1 MGGSAMAT
9 TNGRRR
15 AASRARGRRGQALI
29 WVALLLPLLLAVV
42 GLALDGGIVFAARRQ
57 AQNAAD
63 AAARAGAQEIDID
76 RYRETD
82 EVVLDDRW
90 ARYEARRYLAGLGA
104 RDATVDIASNQVFV
118 TVRREVPLS
127 FLRLVGVESVR
138 IEASAVAA
146 PVYGI
151 VDGRR

>member
-1 MGGSAMAT
+1 MAT
-9 TNGRRR
+9 TNRTRHPV
-15 AASRARGRRGQALI
+15 SRAHARRGQALI
-29 WVALLLPLLLAVV
+29 WVTLLLPLLLAVV
-42 GLALDGGIVFAARRQ
+42 GLALDGGTVFAARRQ

-63 AAARAGAQEIDID
+63 AAARAGAQEIDIA
-76 RYRETD
+76 RYRDTD
-82 EVVLDDRW
+82 EIVLDDRW

-104 RDATVDIASNQVFV
+104 RDATVDIAGNQVFV

-127 FLRLVGVESVR
+127 FLRLAGVASVR

-151 VDGRR
+151 AEGRR

>member
-1 MGGSAMAT
+1 MVTGKD
-9 TNGRRR
+9 
-15 AASRARGRRGQALI
+15 RARRTPARIGARRGQALL
-29 WVALLLPLLLAVV
+29 WVALLLPVFLSVV

-63 AAARAGAQEIDID
+63 AAARAGAQEIDIA
-76 RYRETD
+76 RYRDTG
-82 EVVLDDRW
+82 EVVLDDGW
-90 ARYEARRYLAGLGA
+90 ARYEARRYAAGLGSP
-104 RDATVDIASNQVFV
+104 DASIGIAGNQVFV

-127 FLRLVGVESVR
+127 FLRLVGVASVR

-151 VDGRR
+151 AEGRR